1 MIGDGLNGEQVMM
14 MQSNMA
20 SHSSTIHPNNNNV
33 NMMIRNGDGL
43 NGKEEVY
50 YMIPVSS
57 FSTAMSPNNSNNTN
71 MNMMIMNRFGLNG
84 EEAMM
89 MQSNMASNSSAMLRD
104 NNNKNMMIMNRD
116 GLNGEQAMMM
126 QSSTASTSS
135 AMLRDNNNTN
145 MMIMNR
151 DGLNGED
158 VFYVTPSNSSAMPY
172 NNNMTMARRVMPR
185 NLTQRQPMPT
195 FSGRSFTVGQNTRLA
210 HSMPA
215 LPVQVPQPCLER
227 PIRSMPTM
235 RNTMVPPFE
244 RRIPARSNGQ
254 YMDMQLK
261 MQQQEHTDPKFE

>member
-43 NGKEEVY
+43 NGQEEVY

-57 FSTAMSPNNSNNTN
+57 FSTAVSPNNSNNTN
-71 MNMMIMNRFGLNG
+71 MNMMIMNRVGLNG
-84 EEAMM
+84 EQTMM
-89 MQSNMASNSSAMLRD
+89 MQSNMVSN
-104 NNNKNMMIMNRD
+104 
-116 GLNGEQAMMM
+116 
-126 QSSTASTSS
+126 SS

-172 NNNMTMARRVMPR
+172 NNNMTMTRRVMPR
-185 NLTQRQPMPT
+185 NLTQHQPMPT

-215 LPVQVPQPCLER
+215 LPVQVPQPCLEL

-254 YMDMQLK
+254 HMDMQLK
-261 MQQQEHTDPKFE
+261 MQQQDHTDPKFE